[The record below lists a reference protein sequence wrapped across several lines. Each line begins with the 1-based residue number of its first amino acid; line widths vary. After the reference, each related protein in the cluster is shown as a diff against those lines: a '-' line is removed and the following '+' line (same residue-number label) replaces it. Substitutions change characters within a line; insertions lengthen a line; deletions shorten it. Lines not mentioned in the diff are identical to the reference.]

1 MFGRGGSSTWP
12 LAKLS
17 GAGPSTWP
25 HQCDDRLKDDQ
36 AQNLVA
42 DAEHHKCDVHLE
54 EDQVQGL
61 SGDG

>member
-1 MFGRGGSSTWP
+1 M
-12 LAKLS
+12 AKLS

-42 DAEHHKCDVHLE
+42 DAEHHKCDVLLE